1 MKGTCQTCGAT
12 GPLEWFAAEALGRQ
26 TTAVM
31 LELPKGVQ
39 DQVLQYLALF
49 RPATGRGLAPKKALR
64 LVTEIRDLIKAGY
77 VSRKGRPDR
86 SCPPQ
91 IWAAAMEVMVNQ
103 RDGLSL
109 PMPNH
114 NYLKKIAW
122 DHADQADAD
131 RERSQVEDERSGNV
145 QRGHHEDDQV
155 GKVDFSSLTR
165 EEVDRL
171 PPSVRKKHG
180 V

>member
-1 MKGTCQTCGAT
+1 MRGVCQTCGANA
-12 GPLEWFAAEALGRQ
+12 PLEWFAAEALGRQ

-31 LELPKGVQ
+31 LTLPKDIQGQ
-39 DQVLQYLALF
+39 ILHYLALF

-64 LVTEIRDLIKAGY
+64 LVTEIRDLVRLGY
-77 VSRKGRPDR
+77 VSRQGCPDR
-86 SCPPQ
+86 NCPPH
-91 IWAAAMEVMVNQ
+91 IWATAMEIMISQ

-122 DHADQADAD
+122 DHADQADAAQ
-131 RERSQVEDERSGNV
+131 ERSQIENERSGTV
-145 QRGHHEDDQV
+145 TRSSDHDEKEE
-155 GKVDFSSLTR
+155 KVKFSSLTQ
-165 EEVDRL
+165 EELNRL
-171 PPSVRKKHG
+171 PKSVREKHG